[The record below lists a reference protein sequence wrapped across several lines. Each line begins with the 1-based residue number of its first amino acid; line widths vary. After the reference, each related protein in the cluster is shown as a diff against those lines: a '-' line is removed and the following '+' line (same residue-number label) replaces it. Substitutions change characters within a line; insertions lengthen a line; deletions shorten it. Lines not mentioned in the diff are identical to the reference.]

1 MGNFNLAIIGFG
13 NMGKIHYKAI
23 MKNQNCNTPIIIEPD
38 LDKIN
43 SFTDAQHYKDIS
55 DVPNI
60 IIDKLD
66 GVIVSSPSAIH
77 FDQSLALLEKENS
90 FIS

>member
-23 MKNQNCNTPIIIEPD
+23 MKNQNCNTPIVIEPD

-43 SFTDAQHYKDIS
+43 SLLQMLNTIEIS
-55 DVPNI
+55 AMFQTYNTRQ
-60 IIDKLD
+60 
-66 GVIVSSPSAIH
+66 A
-77 FDQSLALLEKENS
+77 
-90 FIS
+90 